1 MAIIISAIKGGNMDS
16 YTDRIRKCLRNC
28 NATVNG
34 SAILNKSDMAEIYKM
49 LEMIDIQTKA
59 KKDYF
64 RRYYQKNKQKIL
76 AKSKEYYQKTKE
88 REP

>member
-1 MAIIISAIKGGNMDS
+1 MDS

-34 SAILNKSDMAEIYKM
+34 SAILNKSDMSEIYKM
-49 LEMIDIQTKA
+49 LEMIDIQAKA
-59 KKDYF
+59 KRDYS
-64 RRYYQKNKQKIL
+64 RRYYQEHRKKIL
-76 AKSKEYYQKTKE
+76 AKSKEYYCKTKE

>member
-1 MAIIISAIKGGNMDS
+1 MDS

-28 NATVNG
+28 NVTVNG
-34 SAILNKSDMAEIYKM
+34 SAVLNKSDMAEIYKL

-76 AKSKEYYQKTKE
+76 SKAHERYQEQKGAE
-88 REP
+88 VG